1 MHYIKLIA
9 LKLDDFLSTIVFE
22 RNYSPEERALCDS
35 DKLELDRKGY
45 VCILAGVDSDL
56 VV

>member
-22 RNYSPEERALCDS
+22 KNYSPEERTLCDS
-35 DKLELDRKGY
+35 DKRELTHKGY